1 MEELGLPLGPFAD
14 AALTLH
20 QTPSSGRWHADPDC
34 AALRRS
40 RPREETFIQPGS
52 GTLADRNL
60 PELHCDFTGRL
71 STYVRAANDIARIA
85 TKTVELRES
94 VASRKRLL
102 DALEAPFNPF
112 SASMNPDDAAA
123 LQPAWDSAL
132 GARRIVAE
140 DAAKHLRDDDDAF
153 SISVIAA
160 WVLSGRTPGQH
171 AHRYAAFE
179 HALSDLA
186 DNAAVRLRKPDLNG
200 EDLLP
205 TWLYEV
211 SLGTD
216 PDRASKDLLEA
227 QLSDGRWAGG
237 ADHDEQRE
245 TWRSVVKIV
254 TRLWT
259 GYLAAIRT
267 AHPHRVLAI
276 YSMANLPAYARTLG
290 AANLATFGGAEIKTG
305 DLHWVVASAPAAFR
319 LPIGWDSHR
328 YGGHG
333 VSGLVLLEYSARE
346 YTPAKCAELLRRVLA
361 NEGFEAAGRLVSSV
375 EPGLPKPV
383 HFDNDEDN
391 PVPTP
396 AWPRSNFADAST
408 GRGLT
413 LGDVVPLLEP
423 TL

>member
-1 MEELGLPLGPFAD
+1 M
-14 AALTLH
+14 T
-20 QTPSSGRWHADPDC
+20 
-34 AALRRS
+34 
-40 RPREETFIQPGS
+40 
-52 GTLADRNL
+52 
-60 PELHCDFTGRL
+60 
-71 STYVRAANDIARIA
+71 
-85 TKTVELRES
+85 
-94 VASRKRLL
+94 
-102 DALEAPFNPF
+102 
-112 SASMNPDDAAA
+112 PDDTAA

-132 GARRIVAE
+132 AARRVVAE
-140 DAAKHLRDDDDAF
+140 DAAKHLRDADDAF

-186 DNAAVRLRKPDLNG
+186 DDAAVHLRKPDLNN

-211 SLGTD
+211 SRGTG
-216 PDRASKDLLEA
+216 PDRASEDLLEA
-227 QLSDGRWAGG
+227 QLSDGRWVG
-237 ADHDEQRE
+237 AANRDEQRKS
-245 TWRSVVKIV
+245 WRSVVKIV

-276 YSMANLPAYARTLG
+276 YSMANLPAYARALG

-319 LPIGWDSHR
+319 LPIGWDLHR

-333 VSGLVLLEYSARE
+333 VSGLVLLEHNARE
-346 YTPAKCAELLRRVLA
+346 FTPPKCAELLRKVLA
-361 NEGFEAAGRLVSSV
+361 NEGFEAAGRFVSSV
-375 EPGLPKPV
+375 EPGLPKPL
-383 HFDNDEDN
+383 HLGIDDEN
-391 PVPTP
+391 LVPAP
-396 AWPRSNFADAST
+396 AWPRNNFADAST
-408 GRGLT
+408 GRGVT
-413 LGDVVPLLEP
+413 VADVVPLLEP